1 MIDYSFLRPQKAI
14 ALKKFYND
22 PFEKKEKLT
31 VENFSNATILPLKN
45 FKHDSLL
52 FGRGGVVNNQ
62 GDYIDS
68 SAISNR
74 VQGAYEHTIQEH
86 IDEKVVY
93 CGFFVKQWGHFLIES
108 VSRLWYFL
116 ENDSTIDHYV
126 FFLKDGENKTISGN
140 YKEFFQLLGV
150 WNKLKFINKPT
161 QFREVVIPQL
171 SYGRMIYYSEQY
183 KNIFQAISLAA
194 PRPETELPSKIY
206 LSRSKIKN
214 IDKKEFGL
222 TILDSYFQKNGY
234 KILHPEQLT
243 LTELIAYID
252 GADEIATLSGSL
264 HHNLLFAQ
272 DNKKII
278 IVERN
283 ILNNEI
289 QVDINRIKHFE
300 ATYVD
305 ANIPIY
311 PINVG
316 SGPFIMAYNKI
327 MDNFTKSRNYVS
339 IDWQEQTE
347 NKLKKMFKQY
357 MICYHNI
364 YGFELYM
371 EDWMVKYSD
380 ILNEGYKAG
389 LEYFGKY
396 LSKYSIFDIISSP
409 RYWKNIILKI
419 AIRHFEPILK
429 KLYS

>member
-14 ALKKFYND
+14 ALKKNYNK

-31 VENFSNATILPLKN
+31 AETFSNATILPLQK
-45 FKHDSLL
+45 FEQDSLL
-52 FGRGGVVNNQ
+52 FGRGGVVNNH
-62 GDYIDS
+62 GDYIDT
-68 SAISNR
+68 SAISDR

-93 CGFFVKQWGHFLIES
+93 CGFFVGQWGHFLIES

-126 FFLKDGENKTISGN
+126 FFLKDGEKKTISGN
-140 YKEFFQLLGV
+140 YREFFQLLGI
-150 WNKLKFINKPT
+150 WHKLKFINKPT
-161 QFREVVIPQL
+161 QYREVVIPEL
-171 SYGRMIYYSEQY
+171 SYSRMNYYSDQY
-183 KNIFQAISLAA
+183 KDLFQTISLAA
-194 PRPETELPSKIY
+194 QIQKKDLPSKIY

-214 IDKKEFGL
+214 IEKKEFGL
-222 TILDSYFQKNGY
+222 KILDSYFQNNGY
-234 KILHPEQLT
+234 KILHPEQIT

-278 IVERN
+278 IIERN
-283 ILNNEI
+283 VLNNEI
-289 QVDINRIKHFE
+289 QVDINRIRHFE
-300 ATYVD
+300 TTYID

-316 SGPFIMAYNKI
+316 IGPFIMAYNKF
-327 MDNFTKSRNYVS
+327 MDNFTKSRRYVPVS
-339 IDWQEQTE
+339 KQEQSE
-347 NKLKKMFKQY
+347 KILKKMFKQY
-357 MICYHNI
+357 MVCYHNI
-364 YGFELYM
+364 YGFNLYM
-371 EDWMVKYSD
+371 EDWMVKHSD

-389 LEYFGKY
+389 TEYFGKY
-396 LSKYSIFDIISSP
+396 LSKYSIFNIISSP
-409 RYWKNIILKI
+409 RYWENIILKI